1 MNKINSVSKDEST
14 NYSLMNKNEIV
25 ATFTLEI
32 KSGLVRITNVHA
44 LRLPFWI
51 KDVGNFITHRA
62 APRGREHIKEL
73 LVRSGCDNIKGFLD
87 VTHALALTDTFWVK
101 QADSNLSWEKVSLFC
116 NPFNEVVAHTAF
128 DGGMYGDN
136 LSTPSPEYSTDGT
149 FAKCWIR
156 ENDQIKLLKR
166 GSSGARNTG
175 LEPYSEF
182 YSSQV
187 A

>member
-1 MNKINSVSKDEST
+1 MKLFDIYFRNKIRTCKD
-14 NYSLMNKNEIV
+14 NKC
-25 ATFTLEI
+25 TCI
-32 KSGLVRITNVHA
+32 KTAFLDKRC
-44 LRLPFWI
+44 R
-51 KDVGNFITHRA
+51 KFITHRA

-175 LEPYSEF
+175 LEPYSDF
-182 YSSQV
+182 IQV
-187 A
+187 RWQSFFSRTCNI